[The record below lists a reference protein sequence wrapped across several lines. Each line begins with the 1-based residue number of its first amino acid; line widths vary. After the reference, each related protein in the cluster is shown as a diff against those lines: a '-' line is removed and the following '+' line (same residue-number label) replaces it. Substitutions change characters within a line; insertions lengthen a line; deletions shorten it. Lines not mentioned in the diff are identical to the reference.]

1 MGRLWL
7 GTSLIA
13 AASVLLLSWDYVQ
26 RGSSGSSLPRVALL
40 QHASVP
46 VLDDGVAG
54 IVEGLAERGFVA
66 GKTMVLNRY
75 NAEGDV
81 GAGNTMASAM
91 VGGRYD
97 LLLSCS
103 TPSLQIVANANKEG
117 KVRHV
122 FGLVAD
128 PFSTGVGL
136 DRANPLVHPPQLVGL
151 GVFPPVA
158 DSFTM
163 ARRLFPDLKYVGTVW
178 NPGESNSRA
187 ITEKARE
194 VAKQMGLE
202 LVESSVENATG
213 IPEACRAVIAR
224 GAQAIWIGGDITV
237 SGAAGVVL
245 AAARQ
250 ARIPVFSIL
259 PAQPDRGTLFDV
271 GLDYFVVGKQ
281 TGYQAA
287 DVLRGA
293 DLRTMAIRDVLD
305 LVPKKYTV
313 NLRVLKEL
321 REPWTVPR
329 DLLKTFDIVVDER
342 GIHSKTPVKK

>member
-1 MGRLWL
+1 MSLL
-7 GTSLIA
+7 G
-13 AASVLLLSWDYVQ
+13 AASLLLLSWDYLQ
-26 RGSSGSSLPRVALL
+26 RLPSSSLPRVALL

-46 VLDDGVAG
+46 VLDEGVDG
-54 IVEGLAERGFVA
+54 IINGLAERGFA
-66 GKTMVLNRY
+66 DGKSMTLHRF

-81 GAGNTMASAM
+81 GTGNTMASAM

-97 LLLSCS
+97 LLISCS

-136 DRANPLVHPPQLVGL
+136 DRADPQKHPPHLVGL

-158 DSFTM
+158 DSFAM
-163 ARRLFPDLKYVGTVW
+163 ARRLFPGLKHIGTVW
-178 NPGESNSRA
+178 NPGEANSRA

-202 LVESSVENATG
+202 LIESAVENATG

-237 SGAAGVVL
+237 SGAASMVL

-259 PAQPDRGTLFDV
+259 PGLPDRGTLFEV
-271 GLDYFVVGKQ
+271 GLDYRAVGKQ

-287 DVLRGA
+287 EVLRGA
-293 DLRTMAIRDVLD
+293 DLSGMAIRDVLD
-305 LVPKKYTV
+305 VTPKKFAV
-313 NLRVLKEL
+313 NLEVLKGL
-321 REPWTVPR
+321 RDPWTVSPE
-329 DLLKTFDIVVDER
+329 LLGIFDIVVDER
-342 GIHSKTPVKK
+342 GIHNKTKTRD